1 MTRIVIAA
9 FKAKP
14 GAEAALIRLV
24 GKHWQVLRG
33 ESLVTERPRVAMR
46 SEDGTVIEVFE
57 WASSEAI
64 ERAHTNPT
72 VQALWAEFADVCDCV
87 PIAEVADARTLFSE
101 FTALPI

>member
-9 FKAKP
+9 FKPKP
-14 GAEAALIRLV
+14 GAEEALIRLV
-24 GKHWQVLRG
+24 EKHWQVLRG
-33 ESLVTERPRVAMR
+33 ESLVTERPRIAMR

-72 VQALWAEFADVCDCV
+72 VQALWAEFAGACEYV
-87 PIAEVADARTLFSE
+87 PLSQVVEAGTLFSE
-101 FTALPI
+101 FTPLPM

>member
-46 SEDGTVIEVFE
+46 SENGTVIEVFE

-72 VQALWAEFADVCDCV
+72 VQALWAGFAE
-87 PIAEVADARTLFSE
+87 A
-101 FTALPI
+101 